1 MVSLHVRLTGPAL
14 PGYLRRALGAKK
26 RAEALGGTLAAW
38 GADTFAFDFATEEME
53 EAIDLAV
60 ATFDDLTLGIE
71 PRFSA
76 GVAHGPLTRLG
87 MSGSLAMLAWG
98 EALVVASSLARAAHP
113 GEVLVDAACPHH
125 VRHALRTV
133 DERHVEDPP
142 CTALVLD
149 THQPLRRDTLVDAL
163 HAESGA
169 LVVVT
174 VPPLPPLLGLARD
187 LFERPPLPRE
197 RRGSEPPPTV
207 RGDVPGGMTEG
218 EETPV
223 SAAPVSMD
231 AAPVSMDAAPEP
243 PGAVTDAPVSAAPV
257 SAGPVS
263 AAPVSA
269 APVSSSDAVP
279 EPISS
284 GARLVTA
291 APESGDVPS
300 SGDRREAVAPPPPSV
315 VAPASSGVVAPPSSG
330 VVAPPSSGG
339 VPPPRL
345 PPARMAPSVPPPSLG
360 ASRDLSS
367 VPPLAASRISW
378 PGGSEEYVEL
388 AAAARQALLKGN
400 VTELERL
407 SDELKTHGEHGDLA
421 ERMAGFVAWNRGA
434 KAEGLRKLRAAADAE
449 VRPAHRVRALLAY
462 GVALAAS
469 GRTDA
474 ALLAA
479 LGAIARARE
488 VADRQGEHVCARFL
502 ARLSAAA
509 GYERAA
515 RTWGAIA
522 DELSGSPQRA

>member
-1 MVSLHVRLTGPAL
+1 MAERIVVSLHVRLAGPAL

-26 RAEALGGTLAAW
+26 RAEALGATLTAW
-38 GADTFAFDFATEEME
+38 GADTFAFDFAPEEME

-60 ATFDDLTLGIE
+60 ATFDDLTLGLE

-76 GVAHGPLTRLG
+76 GVAYGPLTRLG
-87 MSGSLAMLAWG
+87 TSGSFAMLGWG
-98 EALVVASSLARAAHP
+98 EALLVATHLARAAHP
-113 GEVLVDAACPHH
+113 GEVLVDEACPHH
-125 VRHALRTV
+125 VRHALRTIE
-133 DERHVEDPP
+133 ERSLRDPA

-163 HAESGA
+163 HAETETK
-169 LVVVT
+169 VVVT
-174 VPPLPPLLGLARD
+174 VPPLPPLLGLARE
-187 LFERPPLPRE
+187 LMERQVTPRE

-207 RGDVPGGMTEG
+207 RGDLMADTMDG
-218 EETPV
+218 ELTPA
-223 SAAPVSMD
+223 SAAPVTSEALPISVEPASSDTAPMRAIPAVMEVARGDATQGASAVPRSSD
-231 AAPVSMDAAPEP
+231 AAPI
-243 PGAVTDAPVSAAPV
+243 
-257 SAGPVS
+257 
-263 AAPVSA
+263 
-269 APVSSSDAVP
+269 SSL
-279 EPISS
+279 PISS
-284 GARLVTA
+284 GPPR
-291 APESGDVPS
+291 SSDVPS
-300 SGDRREAVAPPPPSV
+300 SVPRRDGVPPPPPSSV
-315 VAPASSGVVAPPSSG
+315 
-330 VVAPPSSGG
+330 

-367 VPPLAASRISW
+367 LPPLAASRISW
-378 PGGSEEYVEL
+378 PGGSDEYVEL

-400 VTELERL
+400 VSELERL

-449 VRPAHRVRALLAY
+449 TRPAHRVRALLAY

-488 VADRQGEHVCARFL
+488 VADRQGEHVCARFI

-515 RTWGAIA
+515 RTWAAIA
-522 DELSGSPQRA
+522 EEVSAPRPA